1 MDLTA
6 LNGLG
11 PARSEKLSAAG
22 IEDIDQLADADPRE
36 LGERVDIPGATLE
49 DFVGQARG
57 IQQLAAIAGL
67 SEDDLAQLV
76 EAGVGSPEQLTGE
89 DAADVAAAA
98 GLDTERVADWQQA
111 AEGPDVRDS
120 VEETLDEMEPDQP
133 AIVDSAERIQ
143 EGTLEAS
150 EDLVQRLG
158 EARVVLEEGITDARV
173 KFEDEVLA
181 EARILPLKAREDAE
195 EFLEDVQGNV
205 VVLREAAD
213 DALVRVEGQIRGGLP
228 VFKQTLDEAREEAE
242 DGAREVRVKVEEIR
256 DEQLIPKAESLKA
269 KAKDLLDLE

>member
-67 SEDDLAQLV
+67 SADDLAQLV

-133 AIVDSAERIQ
+133 ALVDSAERIQ

-269 KAKDLLDLE
+269 KVKDLLGLE

>member
-67 SEDDLAQLV
+67 SGDDLAQLV

-98 GLDTERVADWQQA
+98 GLDTDRVADWQQA

-228 VFKQTLDEAREEAE
+228 VFKRTLDEAREEAE

-269 KAKDLLDLE
+269 KVKDLLGLE

>member
-269 KAKDLLDLE
+269 KVKDLLGLE